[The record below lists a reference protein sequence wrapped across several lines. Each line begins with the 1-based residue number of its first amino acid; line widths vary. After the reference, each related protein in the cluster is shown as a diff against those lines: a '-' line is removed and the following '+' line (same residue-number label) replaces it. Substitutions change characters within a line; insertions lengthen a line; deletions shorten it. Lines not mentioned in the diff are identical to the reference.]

1 MEKMDGKKIVLMM
14 LAAMLM
20 LPMVAPVAAGWH
32 GGKALVLYKDAQGG
46 WVQYDYKTSPNWS
59 EFRANF
65 AEEGWSVDFT
75 RHVNLAQLQNYDALF
90 VLTPVEDIPDA
101 EACAIITWV
110 EDYHGQLVI
119 TQNDNMTY
127 ANEITE
133 GWGIRWISP
142 GYNQWE
148 IDTVATDP
156 ITEGITHVEG
166 VTAQE
171 MNVSSPAV
179 EIGWDTNAGNYN
191 ISPRRCYLAKVYP
204 TTGADP
210 GVVVAIGEE
219 FMWQNPRFFD
229 KWDNERLMDN
239 ILAYF
244 WKYCSIPEF
253 SSVALP
259 AIAMFGLIFLISR
272 RSRHSKGN
280 S

>member
-20 LPMVAPVAAGWH
+20 LPMVAPVAADWH
-32 GGKALVLYKDAQGG
+32 GGAALVLYRDAQGG
-46 WVQYDYKTSPNWS
+46 WVQYDYKTSSNWS

-65 AEEGWSVDFT
+65 AEEGWAVDFT
-75 RHVNLAQLQNYDALF
+75 RHVNLTLLLKYDALF
-90 VLTPVEDIPDA
+90 VLTPVEDIPDD
-101 EACAIITWV
+101 EARDIITWV

-127 ANEITE
+127 ADEITA

-142 GYNQWE
+142 GYTLWE
-148 IDTVATDP
+148 IDTVADDDP

-166 VTAQE
+166 ITAQE
-171 MNVSSPAV
+171 MNVSSPEA
-179 EIGWDTNAGNYN
+179 EIGWDTEAGNYSV
-191 ISPRRCYLAKVYP
+191 SPPRCYLAKVYP
-204 TTGADP
+204 KT

-219 FMWQNPRFFD
+219 FMWENQFFN

-239 ILAYF
+239 ILDYF

>member
-1 MEKMDGKKIVLMM
+1 MDGKKIVLMM

-20 LPMVAPVAAGWH
+20 LPMVAPVAADWH
-32 GGKALVLYKDAQGG
+32 GGAALVLYRDDQGG
-46 WVQYDYKTSPNWS
+46 WVQYDYKTSSNWS

-65 AEEGWSVDFT
+65 AEEGWAVDFT
-75 RHVNLAQLQNYDALF
+75 RHVNLTLLLKYDALF
-90 VLTPVEDIPDA
+90 VLTPVEDIPDD
-101 EACAIITWV
+101 EARAIIKWV

-127 ANEITE
+127 ADEITA

-142 GYNQWE
+142 GYTLWE
-148 IDTVATDP
+148 IDTVADDDP

-166 VTAQE
+166 ITAQE
-171 MNVSSPAV
+171 MNVSSPAA
-179 EIGWDTNAGNYN
+179 EIGWDTEAGKYYV
-191 ISPRRCYLAKVYP
+191 SPWRCYLAKVYP

-219 FMWQNPRFFD
+219 FMWENQFFN

-239 ILAYF
+239 ILDYF